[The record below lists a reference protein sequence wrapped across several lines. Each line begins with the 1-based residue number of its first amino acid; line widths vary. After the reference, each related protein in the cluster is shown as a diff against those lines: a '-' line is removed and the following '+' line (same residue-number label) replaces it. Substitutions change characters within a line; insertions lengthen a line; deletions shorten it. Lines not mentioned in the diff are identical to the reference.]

1 MLSENRIEFTKEN
14 IDIYLK
20 DLAKAYRK
28 AVGKDMHAEIILI
41 GGASV
46 LINYGFR
53 DMTTDID
60 AMIHAASAMKDAIN
74 YVGNHYDLPVGW
86 LNEDFKHTASFSP
99 RLTLFSKYY
108 RTYSNVLE
116 VRTIS
121 EEYLVAMKLRSG
133 RQYKNDFSDI
143 LGILAAHEKGE
154 VPITMV
160 QLQKAVCNLY
170 GSWNVLP
177 DASRTFITTVMQRG
191 NYQELYAKVVQ
202 GEQETKDLL
211 QGFEAAYPGVTRE
224 SNVDDIA
231 ENLQKKVNR
240 ASFLAELR
248 GKMSKQAP
256 EIREP
261 DDELEL

>member
-28 AVGKDMHAEIILI
+28 VVGKDMHAEIILI

-60 AMIHAASAMKDAIN
+60 AMIHAASAM
-74 YVGNHYDLPVGW
+74 
-86 LNEDFKHTASFSP
+86 
-99 RLTLFSKYY
+99 
-108 RTYSNVLE
+108 
-116 VRTIS
+116 
-121 EEYLVAMKLRSG
+121 
-133 RQYKNDFSDI
+133 
-143 LGILAAHEKGE
+143 
-154 VPITMV
+154 
-160 QLQKAVCNLY
+160 
-170 GSWNVLP
+170 
-177 DASRTFITTVMQRG
+177 
-191 NYQELYAKVVQ
+191 
-202 GEQETKDLL
+202 KDLL

-248 GKMSKQAP
+248 GKMSNQAP